1 MFSNNIE
8 FLKIEFDQKILI
20 NFGCKLFKK
29 YYFYCTIN
37 FNIIYNNLIFVLSEL
52 YFLLSK

>member
-52 YFLLSK
+52 YFS